1 MTVSIDSYANPREA
15 EDRRRALKHI
25 AVGGVITGGA
35 AAAEYGL
42 DRRLKAKGAK
52 GPFISAVNRTF
63 KPKTHGPHIAGRLA
77 TRSLSATGLP
87 VMAYGLWNIANPK
100 DEVEDLDFNRH
111 VVRPAVDHV
120 TLRDQRN
127 KLKTLRK
134 SLTQGEQ
141 DSLVRRKERG
151 TRISHAAGGL
161 GVAALALRAPQAAK
175 FALKRSER
183 AWKLRPVLRAAM
195 SEPKATAASNTL
207 GVASIGT
214 GSIGSFNYA
223 AQQKL
228 EAKQVKKSLPAAF
241 RGKTLTE
248 LNSRGPAGE
257 YMAARRAANNYGRV
271 AARSLQDSSVPL
283 GLVQSGIASGSVARV
298 RSRARLTHPKLKRSR
313 VKKSLYD
320 GMVKGIGRVRVVE
333 RSKPGYVTVVDSR
346 DTRRFM
352 PESRVTPV
360 RKPRPVEVDKPSVA
374 QGEQLTLFKS
384 DRFLRDY
391 GDRIS
396 TKAESGYK
404 YLKDGRDQRR
414 VNAGIGATVSGLSGA
429 MAYSAARGRRFGWAG
444 GHGALAGL
452 SAVSTVRS
460 AREAGRWDARMG
472 KIKAKAMERAAAGE
486 YGRDRVV
493 VKADERKGDDKRGA
507 FAAGAGLGAAAIA
520 GIPLPMRLPVNR
532 EASRGI
538 AGRLDGA
545 DSGRASV
552 RDVRGVATGEGTRW
566 AASINQ
572 DRLAASMADRREA
585 GKPAQ
590 DPGRPVRLRRA
601 PDGSMRV
608 IDGHHRIKALMDL
621 GEKDVDVRVEHS
633 GRSHRTWVP
642 LAQRAKY
649 LRDVSRARE
658 FTGQRDLGEIRANAA
673 RPIPRAARVGN
684 RLRSRAERGALALR
698 RPAGVAG
705 LAAAAGV
712 ATGGVVAHRMANR
725 KKVEKS
731 FTYDSKGRP
740 NGAIPV
746 SQMSVEQR
754 GLLREQAERM
764 ARTRKEKGAKFP
776 GLKPLVERGVRAQR
790 PATSRAEQSAKYR
803 ATRIERRHG
812 EALAENASRSAN
824 ALKRRSLV
832 APSQLGKWGA
842 GLALAGGGAAM
853 LAARGN
859 DKERA
864 GGKAGDAV
872 IAAGAGLGA
881 REAVMGAGGWAT
893 KRSIERY
900 RERKLRNPEA
910 KAAYNRDWKAFQERE
925 GFKQFGVKHPGDRI
939 DMTNHDTQV
948 RVGRRY
954 PTSIPGGRAARALAW
969 KNSRQVSWGSKI
981 GVPIAAASLALS
993 SGQPVEK
1000 ALIPRLP
1007 RLGSRIARPSIRSS
1021 YVGTSARGRKFT
1033 VRGTVR

>member
-1 MTVSIDSYANPREA
+1 VTVSDRVESYANPREA

-25 AVGGVITGGA
+25 AVGGLITGSA

-42 DRRLKAKGAK
+42 DRRLKAAGVK
-52 GPFISAVNRTF
+52 GPLVSAVKRKF
-63 KPKTHGPHIAGRLA
+63 KPKTHGPHIAGRLG
-77 TRSLSATGLP
+77 TRALSATGLP

-100 DEVEDLDFNRH
+100 DEVEDLDFKRH

-127 KLKTLRK
+127 KLKSIRK
-134 SLTQGEQ
+134 SLTLEEQ
-141 DSLVRRKERG
+141 DTLVHRKERG

-161 GVAALALRAPQAAK
+161 GVAALALRVPQAAK
-175 FALKRSER
+175 FAVQRSAR
-183 AWKLRPVLRAAM
+183 AGSLRPVLRAAM

-228 EAKQVKKSLPAAF
+228 EAKQ
-241 RGKTLTE
+241 
-248 LNSRGPAGE
+248 
-257 YMAARRAANNYGRV
+257 
-271 AARSLQDSSVPL
+271 
-283 GLVQSGIASGSVARV
+283 
-298 RSRARLTHPKLKRSR
+298 

-360 RKPRPVEVDKPSVA
+360 RKPRPVEVDKPSMA
-374 QGEQLTLFKS
+374 QDEQLTLFKA

-396 TKAESGYK
+396 PKAEAGYK

-452 SAVSTVRS
+452 SAVSAVRS
-460 AREAGRWDARMG
+460 ARESGRWDARMG

-493 VKADERKGDDKRGA
+493 AKADERRKDDKRGA

-520 GIPLPMRLPVNR
+520 GVPLPMRLPINR

-566 AASINQ
+566 AASRNQ
-572 DRLAASMADRREA
+572 DRLAASMAARREA
-585 GKPAQ
+585 GSPAQ

-633 GRSHRTWVP
+633 GRPHRTWVP

-649 LRDVSRARE
+649 LRDVGSARE

-684 RLRSRAERGALALR
+684 RVRSRVERGALALR

-705 LAAAAGV
+705 LAAAAGL
-712 ATGGVVAHRMANR
+712 ATGGVVAHRMTNR
-725 KKVEKS
+725 RVEKS

-740 NGAIPV
+740 NGATPV
-746 SQMSVEQR
+746 SQMSVDQR
-754 GLLREQAERM
+754 GSLREQVERM

-812 EALAENASRSAN
+812 EALAENASRSTN

-832 APSQLGKWGA
+832 SGSQLGKWGT
-842 GLALAGGGAAM
+842 GLAIAGGGAAM
-853 LAARGN
+853 LAARSN
-859 DKERA
+859 DKDRSGGRA
-864 GGKAGDAV
+864 ADAV

-954 PTSIPGGRAARALAW
+954 PTSIPGGRAARALAF
-969 KNSRQVSWGSKI
+969 KNSRQVSWGSKVA
-981 GVPIAAASLALS
+981 VPLTAASLMLS
-993 SGQPVEK
+993 GKRDDVGK

-1007 RLGSRIARPSIRSS
+1007 RLGGRIARPAIRRS
-1021 YVGTSARGRKFT
+1021 YVGTSSRGRKFT